1 MVAPGWISPRSEPK
15 KWESCLNTIDEF
27 GNDLGEDPTEGLLLP
42 PWEQR
47 DRYGFL
53 NALYLTIKDVILA
66 PRQFFH
72 RMPSQIGLAQPLLFA
87 IVIGVIATFVTWMW
101 SLAGSSLQIL
111 VDDDLAET
119 LRGPL
124 FAFFGFL
131 FSPIWVSILVLIK
144 AILIHAMLVFI
155 GGNRLGFEATCRVA
169 AYGVATG
176 ILTLIPI
183 CGQFL
188 APIWSLGVMIIG
200 LYSIH
205 ETDPWRAVLAV
216 LLPMLVCLSVLGG
229 GVLVFLTGLMQ

>member
-1 MVAPGWISPRSEPK
+1 M
-15 KWESCLNTIDEF
+15 NTTDEF
-27 GNDLGEDPTEGLLLP
+27 NDDLGEVPTEGLLLP
-42 PWEQR
+42 PWERR

-53 NALYLTIKDVILA
+53 NALYLTVKDVILA

-87 IVIGVIATFVTWMW
+87 LVIGVLATFVTWMW

-111 VDDDLAET
+111 VDDDISEIMK
-119 LRGPL
+119 GPF
-124 FAFFGFL
+124 FAFFAFL
-131 FSPIWVSILVLIK
+131 FSPIWVPLLVLAK
-144 AILIHAMLVFI
+144 AILIHAMLMLT

-176 ILTLIPI
+176 ILTLIPF

-188 APIWSLGVMIIG
+188 APVWSIGVTIIG

-205 ETDPWRAVLAV
+205 DTDPWRAVLAV
-216 LLPMLVCLSVLGG
+216 LLPMMTCLAVLGT
-229 GVLVFLTGLMQ
+229 GVLVLFTGLVQ